1 MSEDRFFKP
10 GDVMGLAEKI
20 REFIDR
26 PLSEEERRRQ
36 IRMMAEQYD
45 WGRLAEETVEVYREV
60 VGCGF

>member
-1 MSEDRFFKP
+1 
-10 GDVMGLAEKI
+10 MGLAEKI